1 VHTPSDKNRAMVVAL
16 ITNGATQDRVAEH
29 LGIDPKTLRKHYVSE
44 LTFGTE
50 TLLAAVLGNLAT
62 IATKGRGLP
71 AVAAAKYLLSCRGGY
86 REHSVVGV
94 EPADGLK
101 ESGETAREIIL
112 AKLNAL
118 SRRNAELAKL
128 Q

>member
-1 VHTPSDKNRAMVVAL
+1 
-16 ITNGATQDRVAEH
+16 
-29 LGIDPKTLRKHYVSE
+29 LRKHYVSE

-50 TLLAAVLGNLAT
+50 TLLAAVLGNLAM

-86 REHSVVGV
+86 REHSILGV
-94 EPADGLK
+94 EPTAGALAALDARD
-101 ESGETAREIIL
+101 AREIIAEKL
-112 AKLNAL
+112 AQLA
-118 SRRNAELAKL
+118 RRNEEIDAARREKL